1 MQKPFFKNSKN
12 QFALN
17 ILKKLIENGQKLGI
31 KFFVVPLV
39 DQSSLKN
46 FQQEN
51 LLIKEMKKFNKYL
64 QPKSQILF
72 EIDYEPKKILKFMKK
87 FKNRQFGINYD
98 TGNSAGMGYNFY
110 DEKFYFKYVKN
121 IHIKDKRIRGKT
133 VRLGDGDFDFK
144 SFFNYIKRINYKGN
158 LILQTARSKNN
169 NHLYELKK
177 NRSFI
182 GKFL

>member
-1 MQKPFFKNSKN
+1 
-12 QFALN
+12 
-17 ILKKLIENGQKLGI
+17 
-31 KFFVVPLV
+31 
-39 DQSSLKN
+39 
-46 FQQEN
+46 
-51 LLIKEMKKFNKYL
+51 
-64 QPKSQILF
+64 
-72 EIDYEPKKILKFMKK
+72 
-87 FKNRQFGINYD
+87 
-98 TGNSAGMGYNFY
+98 MGYNFY